1 MCVFLVFFVCGVNLL
16 PFDFRKI
23 DFKAVFLA
31 AERFWAIFDGHKS
44 DKLLAGRRN
53 FRYSGGSLNQKY
65 VKGK

>member
-1 MCVFLVFFVCGVNLL
+1 MCIFLVFFIFGVNLL
-16 PFDFRKI
+16 RCNFRKI

-44 DKLLAGRRN
+44 DKLLAVRRN